1 MQRRWVKV
9 VLAVVALVVVAVVLI
24 PFFVNANTFRPTL
37 EGQLSTALG
46 RKVTLGN
53 LSFSLL
59 SGSLVAQDV
68 SVADDPAFSA
78 TPFVEA
84 KSLHIGVVTSELIL
98 HQQVKVTDFAADSPV
113 IHLIHAQNGRWNF
126 SSLSQ
131 RAGTNPTEQ
140 ASAQQQAAGSKQQG
154 SVLPSMSIGKV
165 AITNGTATVSNEP
178 ATGNPFVY
186 SKVDLTVQPLDLAGS
201 SPFELSASL
210 PGSGS
215 VEVKGKVGPMA
226 QKDLSDTPLSA
237 TLDLKHFDP
246 VAAGVVQPGEGIA
259 MMADVQARLASDGNT
274 LTSTGKVHAE
284 HLQLVRAGAPA
295 PNPAD
300 VDYTISHDLD
310 ARKGTVTDLA
320 IKTGSVAAH
329 VAGTYQLTAQA
340 VMLNLKLNAPS
351 LPIDQLEA
359 LLPAFGVRLPSGST
373 LRGGTLT
380 ANLAITGPATATDIS
395 GPVEVDNTQLMGFN
409 LGSKI
414 QGLAGGGGSQN
425 GATAI
430 RMLRAD
436 VNTSKQET
444 QLNNINGV
452 LPDLGSATGAG
463 TVSPAGALNFHLLAK
478 LNSKNGVGA
487 MAGQAMNALGG
498 LLGNIVHTA
507 ATNGIPINITG
518 TTANPVIQADLGSML
533 KQQTGTAAKPGQ
545 QQPLTPG
552 SVLQGIFGSH

>member
-9 VLAVVALVVVAVVLI
+9 VLAVVVLVVLAVVML
-24 PFFVNANTFRPTL
+24 PFFINANTFRPTL

-46 RKVTLGN
+46 RKVKLGD

-84 KSLHIGVVTSELIL
+84 KSLHIGVVTSELLL

-154 SVLPSMSIGKV
+154 SVLPSMTIGEVK
-165 AITNGTATVSNEP
+165 ITNGTATVSSEP
-178 ATGNPFVY
+178 VAGNPFVY
-186 SKVDLTVQPLDLAGS
+186 SHVDLTVKPLDLAGS

-210 PGSGS
+210 PGEGT
-215 VEVKGKVGPMA
+215 VQVNGKVGPLA

-246 VAAGVVQPGEGIA
+246 VAAGVVQPGAGIA
-259 MMADVQARLASDGNT
+259 MMADVQARLASDGRT

-300 VDYTISHDLD
+300 VEYTISDDLD
-310 ARKGTVTDLA
+310 ARTGTVTDLA
-320 IKTGSVAAH
+320 IKTGGVAAH
-329 VAGTYQLTAQA
+329 VAGTYQMTAQA
-340 VMLNLKLNAPS
+340 VMLNLKLNASS

-373 LRGGTLT
+373 LKGGTLT
-380 ANLAITGPATATDIS
+380 ANLAITGPATATDI
-395 GPVEVDNTQLMGFN
+395 GGLVEVDNTQLMGFN
-409 LGSKI
+409 LGSKV
-414 QGLAGGGGSQN
+414 QGLAGGTASNG

-430 RMLRAD
+430 RTLRAD
-436 VNTSKQET
+436 VNMSKQET
-444 QLNNINGV
+444 QLNNIYAV
-452 LPDLGSATGAG
+452 VPEMGSATGAG
-463 TVSPAGALNFHLLAK
+463 SVSPAGALNFHLIAK

-487 MAGQAMNALGG
+487 MAGDAVNALSG
-498 LLGNIVHTA
+498 LLGNLMHTA
-507 ATNGIPINITG
+507 AANGIPINITG
-518 TTANPVIQADLGSML
+518 TTANPVIQADLGGML
-533 KQQTGTAAKPGQ
+533 KQQTGTAAPGQ

-552 SVLQGIFGSH
+552 SVLQGLFGGH